1 MFLAYLD
8 DLIVQLKTDD
18 KKTHLRRR
26 GLGYVDIIDTVI
38 LLLTN
43 LEIAIYYEPTELK
56 TAIFIISYKCY

>member
-1 MFLAYLD
+1 
-8 DLIVQLKTDD
+8 VQLKTDD

>member
-26 GLGYVDIIDTVI
+26 GLGYVDIIDTVL

-43 LEIAIYYEPTELK
+43 LEISIYYEPTELK
-56 TAIFIISYKCY
+56 S